1 MGGMALSVPEGLKDT
16 SEEKLCAILEV
27 MYYMAKSDGV
37 FSHEELVHF
46 LRVAE
51 TISGGRITP
60 AHLAILV
67 SEWSH
72 RRGDEVKERIVAISQ
87 LLIDNY
93 EREMTCHLAAQLAE
107 IDDAVLAPEAHMLDL
122 LGRTFFPQG

>member
-1 MGGMALSVPEGLKDT
+1 MALLVPEGLKDA
-16 SEEKLCAILEV
+16 SEDKLCAILEV

-51 TISGGRITP
+51 AISGGRITP
-60 AHLAILV
+60 AHVAILV
-67 SEWSH
+67 SEWSS
-72 RRGDEVKERIVAISQ
+72 RRGEEVKERIVAISEV
-87 LLIDNY
+87 LTERY

-107 IDDAVLAPEAHMLDL
+107 VDDAVLAPEKHMLDF
-122 LGRTFFPQG
+122 LGRTFFPQGQ